1 MRVRRRLSSGTRPAS
16 DPTVHHPSHYRWV
29 QGYYCKGTLSPHS
42 RWVEAINW
50 TLSPHS
56 RELLKGRC
64 HHSPG
69 RWVIKVTSSMIS
81 KSVGNCS
88 KNCNP
93 PSRLVVCY
101 RDNIT
106 IIQVGRYWK
115 GYHRCPDWWVIKG
128 AIVPLSRLVDFKS
141 YSMGHF
147 SLIFMLW
154 VTVGTQTPKSILMG
168 S

>member
-1 MRVRRRLSSGTRPAS
+1 M
-16 DPTVHHPSHYRWV
+16 
-29 QGYYCKGTLSPHS
+29 
-42 RWVEAINW
+42 EAINW

-106 IIQVGRYWK
+106 IIQVCRCLK
-115 GYHRCPDWWVIKG
+115 GYHCCPDWWVIKG
-128 AIVPLSRLVDFKS
+128 ALVPLSRLVDFKS

-154 VTVGTQTPKSILMG
+154 VTVGTQTPKSIWALKG
-168 S
+168 ILHHFLCWEYCNNRQYHYTIQIKIHKIKT